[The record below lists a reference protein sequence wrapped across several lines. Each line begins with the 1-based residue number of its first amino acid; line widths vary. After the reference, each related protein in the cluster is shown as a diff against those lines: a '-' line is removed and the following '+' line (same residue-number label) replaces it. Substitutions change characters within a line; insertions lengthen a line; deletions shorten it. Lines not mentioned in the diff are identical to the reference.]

1 MISKVVAH
9 IHLFNFAILQ
19 QQLCSHI
26 SGWSNVQLC
35 NHFIALA
42 KYRWCEVSQQKS
54 AGILIKSLND
64 FKMNQSCRTQI
75 WNKLPTTVTMSP
87 VICKS
92 IIIFEICVF
101 YSINLVNVLHN
112 LLKTVHTPYK
122 ELDGEQLS
130 VTYAPPVSYTHLTLP
145 TILRV

>member
-1 MISKVVAH
+1 
-9 IHLFNFAILQ
+9 
-19 QQLCSHI
+19 
-26 SGWSNVQLC
+26 
-35 NHFIALA
+35 
-42 KYRWCEVSQQKS
+42 
-54 AGILIKSLND
+54 
-64 FKMNQSCRTQI
+64 
-75 WNKLPTTVTMSP
+75 MSP

-130 VTYAPPVSYTHLTLP
+130 VTYAPLSAMRHNLLLYACDKDDKCGAQQTEKTLSSSSVK
-145 TILRV
+145 TSSKNSS